1 MRIPPQTEA
10 PGSKARGVIYTH
22 GKITPMFRM
31 LYANAEYGD
40 ITRTRPEARLVR
52 PGPEPSPS
60 RRLAGIHRL
69 RPRSPLSRL
78 AGNLRSG
85 HQAFRR
91 RIPPPG
97 RIHSSAHISMEQAY
111 RHLPIPGNRTGLG
124 LRSDLAA
131 YRWRTFQSSVKHGR
145 SIEIR
150 LPRR

>member
-40 ITRTRPEARLVR
+40 ITRTSPEARLVKTWT
-52 PGPEPSPS
+52 GAVAVSP
-60 RRLAGIHRL
+60 
-69 RPRSPLSRL
+69 PR
-78 AGNLRSG
+78 
-85 HQAFRR
+85 
-91 RIPPPG
+91 

-131 YRWRTFQSSVKHGR
+131 NRWRTFQSSVKHGR